1 MNNKKFTSDRSGF
14 KGLPAFGG
22 AGGDQGSEV
31 QTFGDPRSLSPNWV
45 EKLTALESLE
55 DIETRQP

>member
-1 MNNKKFTSDRSGF
+1 MNTKNLFLTVQGSGF
-14 KGLPAFGG
+14 K
-22 AGGDQGSEV
+22 GSEV

-45 EKLTALESLE
+45 EKLTVLESLE